1 MNRYFKRLAALIS
14 TSLAYNTQA
23 TVTTNHLEDTDEN
36 KDKSLSI
43 SILNQDVSTFLA
55 AHRSHSSHSSHG
67 SHRSS
72 SGSSSSR
79 STPKPSAPVY
89 RRAEPTPSI
98 PKSDPIG
105 QEPREPSSYPSAEN
119 STALAEKLKNEEM
132 RKNIIMRMQLT
143 LQFEKYYDGEIDGI
157 MGPKTRAAVLKYKKD
172 KIGSTHPQV
181 LDAETLNLFGIS
193 GF

>member
-14 TSLAYNTQA
+14 TSLAYNAQA
-23 TVTTNHLEDTDEN
+23 TATADDIENPDED

-43 SILNQDVSTFLA
+43 SILNKEVSTFLA
-55 AHRSHSSHSSHG
+55 AHRSHRSHSSHS

-79 STPKPSAPVY
+79 SSPRPSVPDH
-89 RRAEPTPSI
+89 RIAEPPPAI
-98 PKSDPIG
+98 PESDPLG
-105 QEPREPSSYPSAEN
+105 QEPREPSSYPSDEKPA
-119 STALAEKLKNEEM
+119 ALAEKLKNEEM
-132 RKNIIMRMQLT
+132 RKNIIMRMQLM
-143 LQFEKYYDGEIDGI
+143 LQFEEYYDGEIDGI

-172 KIGSTHPQV
+172 KIGSTNPQV